1 MRVPV
6 TTSLT
11 IILSKS
17 TYLSGFFTPKQ
28 IYRKIKDHLLVT
40 LVNSL
45 YFYFLNNLPDS
56 SMPMPPIE
64 MKSIARIN
72 KSSADKSK
80 NISFIKAM
88 ANMIKPESRSIRKCR
103 TAPSQSDRL
112 AVRKSVIVV
121 SAMLSFQSS
130 KSL

>member
-17 TYLSGFFTPKQ
+17 THLSGFFTPKQ

-45 YFYFLNNLPDS
+45 YFYFLNNRPDS
-56 SMPMPPIE
+56 SMPMLPIE

-88 ANMIKPESRSIRKCR
+88 ANMTKPESRSIRK
-103 TAPSQSDRL
+103 
-112 AVRKSVIVV
+112 
-121 SAMLSFQSS
+121 
-130 KSL
+130 